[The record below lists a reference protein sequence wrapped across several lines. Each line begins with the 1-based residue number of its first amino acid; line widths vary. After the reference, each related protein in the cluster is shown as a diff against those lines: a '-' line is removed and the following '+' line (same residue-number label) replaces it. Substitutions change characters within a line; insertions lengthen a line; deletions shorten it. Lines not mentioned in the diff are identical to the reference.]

1 MSLFTLLRPV
11 YKRYIGYRETRKNEP
26 RVGQPT
32 ARGGI
37 PPGEKSLL
45 VDLNPYVVLGSA
57 VVGLLVGLTGAG
69 GGALMTPMLILLF
82 NVKPSAAI
90 SSDLV
95 AAVVMRPVGSLVHM
109 RKGTVNYRLVGWMCA
124 GSVPMAFLGAYL
136 LHLLGASAGQQGASQ
151 QQYVELALG
160 IALLGG
166 TAAMLLRSWLDHRSG
181 QARTQ
186 AIEALRVRPAV
197 TVAIGVVG
205 GLVVGMTSVGSGS
218 LMIVLLLFAYPAIR
232 AGQLVG
238 TDLTQA
244 VPLTAAAALGALL
257 FGHVQFGLTTAVI
270 VGSVP
275 AVLVGSLL
283 SSRAPDKYIRPVI
296 TFVIFA
302 SGLKYAGMGTTALGW
317 TLCLVLLACGGYSLA
332 RNKPWRA
339 RRRGSETQASQD
351 SVESHASE
359 LAHRTGLWGE
369 LPRWCY
375 AGVRF
380 RVSLGRL

>member
-1 MSLFTLLRPV
+1 MD
-11 YKRYIGYRETRKNEP
+11 I
-26 RVGQPT
+26 
-32 ARGGI
+32 
-37 PPGEKSLL
+37 
-45 VDLNPYVVLGSA
+45 NPYVVLGSA

-82 NVKPSAAI
+82 NVKPAAAI

-109 RKGTVNYRLVGWMCA
+109 HRGTVNYRLVGWMCA

-136 LHLLGASAGQQGASQ
+136 LHLLGAVPVSGAASQ
-151 QQYVELALG
+151 QNVEIALG
-160 IALLGG
+160 AALLAG
-166 TAAMLLRSWLDHRSG
+166 TAAMVLRSWLDHRSG

-186 AIEALRVRPAV
+186 SVAAVRVKPAA
-197 TVAIGVVG
+197 TIAIGAVG

-218 LMIVLLLFAYPAIR
+218 LMIVLLLFAYPVLA

-270 VGSVP
+270 IGSVP

-283 SSRAPDKYIRPVI
+283 SSRAPDRTSGRSSPSSSSPPGSSTRAWAPRP
-296 TFVIFA
+296 
-302 SGLKYAGMGTTALGW
+302 SAGP
-317 TLCLVLLACGGYSLA
+317 V
-332 RNKPWRA
+332 PRA
-339 RRRGSETQASQD
+339 
-351 SVESHASE
+351 
-359 LAHRTGLWGE
+359 
-369 LPRWCY
+369 
-375 AGVRF
+375 AGVR
-380 RVSLGRL
+380 RLLAGQEQALARARAAAGDHRARGREPPRGGQRDRRAGGHGGRAGNERRRRRPAARHGSKRRCGGRPVSRAAGARPAAGA